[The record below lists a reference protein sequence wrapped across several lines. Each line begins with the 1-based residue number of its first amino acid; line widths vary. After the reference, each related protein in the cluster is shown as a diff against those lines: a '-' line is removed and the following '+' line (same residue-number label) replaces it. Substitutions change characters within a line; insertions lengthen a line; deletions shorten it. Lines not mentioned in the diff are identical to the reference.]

1 MTDNIYSILLNATRM
16 RLVQALSANQHRTAT
31 QLCEILPDV
40 PRTTLYRHIGILIDA
55 GIISV
60 IDEKKVRGSVERT
73 LALNTQALTTH
84 NTAENIPQQAFSFL
98 MNTYAK
104 FEKRFNA
111 SCISPAKDK
120 VFFNNTVMMMD
131 DLEFDMFLSELQA
144 LLIKYQLDTA
154 QGRKPRDIS
163 IICAPAEGG
172 IDDE

>member
-1 MTDNIYSILLNATRM
+1 MTDSIYSILLNTTRM
-16 RLVQALSANQHRTAT
+16 RLVQALLANPHLTAT

-60 IDEKKVRGSVERT
+60 IEEKKVRGSVERT
-73 LALNTQALTTH
+73 LALNMQALTRH
-84 NTAENIPQQAFSFL
+84 NTAQNIPQQAFSFL

-104 FEKRFNA
+104 FEKRFSAPHA
-111 SCISPAKDK
+111 SPTKEK
-120 VFFNNTVMMMD
+120 VFFNNTVLMMD
-131 DLEFDMFLSELQA
+131 DPEFDMFLSELHS

-172 IDDE
+172 GGDE